1 MAALNS
7 AFENSPELLM
17 KELEYLVNKK
27 VRSYRRSLSAF
38 VSYNQ
43 STSSLMLVFDA
54 EEQENGVSK
63 HGVDDFQSDCAKAL
77 IRVIQLL
84 LLEQW
89 LEKASRKHFSRSPCL
104 NALVLLDIDN
114 LVITPRKNM
123 FSFVIASWIFHA
135 EVNKHIQKRRAYLSC
150 AWIF

>member
-84 LLEQW
+84 LLEQ
-89 LEKASRKHFSRSPCL
+89 
-104 NALVLLDIDN
+104 
-114 LVITPRKNM
+114 
-123 FSFVIASWIFHA
+123 
-135 EVNKHIQKRRAYLSC
+135 
-150 AWIF
+150 